1 MVVEPTAHKC
11 NVCLH
16 RSAHSRYL
24 AIKGNEK
31 DDDDGG
37 GDGDDDGEDA
47 DDGGGDGDH
56 VD

>member
-11 NVCLH
+11 SVCLH

-31 DDDDGG
+31 DDDDG
-37 GDGDDDGEDA
+37 EDA

-56 VD
+56 VDC

>member
-11 NVCLH
+11 SVCLH

-31 DDDDGG
+31 DDD
-37 GDGDDDGEDA
+37 GEDA

-56 VD
+56 VDC

>member
-31 DDDDGG
+31 DDDD
-37 GDGDDDGEDA
+37 EDA

-56 VD
+56 VDC